1 MKFARIGKKPR
12 FDVRVKGRS
21 RMTRLID
28 LTQYGIGKEM
38 LSRLYGLRKR
48 SSWRRNG
55 KGLGMRIEICVVC

>member
-12 FDVRVKGRS
+12 LDVRVKGRS

-48 SSWRRNG
+48 LSWRRNG